1 MHKTRVV
8 RRCFCARVSSFCIL
22 SIALYAT
29 RAAHLDTA
37 FSSLYLPGVQKA
49 LWLPPRAPNLTKR
62 SRRTTPN
69 FAENNRR
76 ISPNTTAEFR
86 RTQLKHSECV
96 KHSHISTFSL
106 LKNMPPNT
114 RETHPPKSAEHQVLP
129 DLRYGIEDPGLGVD
143 EEAINVWQELQSTF
157 FGPETPPT
165 PPVVPKAKHSL
176 PKTLLNNTCTK
187 QCWCISPLWL
197 AH

>member
-1 MHKTRVV
+1 MGRRAPGVRPPQSFRRPQGPSHRGRMPFFTVFLRFACVHKTRVV

-76 ISPNTTAEFR
+76 ISPKTFRMCETFAYIHIFFFKKHAAEYTRNASAEKR
-86 RTQLKHSECV
+86 RTS
-96 KHSHISTFSL
+96 
-106 LKNMPPNT
+106 
-114 RETHPPKSAEHQVLP
+114 
-129 DLRYGIEDPGLGVD
+129 GVGRPS
-143 EEAINVWQELQSTF
+143 VWD
-157 FGPETPPT
+157 
-165 PPVVPKAKHSL
+165 
-176 PKTLLNNTCTK
+176 
-187 QCWCISPLWL
+187 
-197 AH
+197 